1 MTISS
6 KTRIVRTVAL
16 CGAVALTAVTLAA
29 CSSNSSSSSTSS
41 AAASSSAVGG
51 NVLPPIMVEPGQ
63 ATAMAK
69 VGEFI
74 VFNQPEPAKTK
85 VSTDNSAVIEL
96 SQGKDDGSA
105 TFNPGAKA
113 LSPGTAVVTIVAA
126 DGSTSTVTVTVT
138 E

>member
-6 KTRIVRTVAL
+6 RTRIVRSIAL
-16 CGAVALTAVTLAA
+16 CGVVALTVVTLAA
-29 CSSNSSSSSTSS
+29 CSSSSSSSSTSS
-41 AAASSSAVGG
+41 AAASSSGVGG

-63 ATAMAK
+63 DSATAK
-69 VGEFI
+69 VGDFV
-74 VFNQPEPAKTK
+74 VFKQPDPAKTK
-85 VSTDNSAVIEL
+85 ISTDNTAVLEV
-96 SQGKDDGSA
+96 SQGSDDGSA

-138 E
+138 A